1 MGATAEELS
10 PTRQEDRE
18 NRVLGTHNSIQ
29 SRSARDG
36 LFSALTRL
44 LFLDGLSGRRWS
56 SHRAAADWT
65 LPGRLHD
72 INLKA
77 RMFIKI

>member
-1 MGATAEELS
+1 VGATAEEIS

-29 SRSARDG
+29 SRTARDG

-44 LFLDGLSGRRWS
+44 LFLDGFVVCPVVAGLHTALRQIGRFRVDCMYQS
-56 SHRAAADWT
+56 E
-65 LPGRLHD
+65 RL
-72 INLKA
+72 
-77 RMFIKI
+77 